1 MRGNNIVDVTTMHMR
16 QSNMHTSSLGG
27 GNKVQKNIQVRVGP
41 ISRSLRVEW
50 ILCLYRDWATL
61 KNIGPKITLTLN
73 DIGVKVLLAVGV
85 RSLPLLKHQ
94 EEEFL

>member
-1 MRGNNIVDVTTMHMR
+1 
-16 QSNMHTSSLGG
+16 
-27 GNKVQKNIQVRVGP
+27 
-41 ISRSLRVEW
+41 VEG

-61 KNIGPKITLTLN
+61 KNIGRKITLTLN

-94 EEEFL
+94 EDDFCSVVGEATLLHIILSSAKGVAFRIT